1 MMKLASTV
9 WIIYPKFC
17 GSSAHI
23 TSASI
28 KCSWKTLENIRVIC
42 KVLQHRGP
50 CINIKPATQKD
61 WDHFQINF
69 LPQTSFI
76 SRCQKPRNCLGI
88 LSARAWKHPQSNWC
102 FWITVLVAISVDK
115 FSLNLTI
122 LQSTSSSSCPVI
134 LSTHRIS
141 TSLSTPLSI
150 STSRR
155 RWYDSGD
162 YLIRKME
169 GQNQL
174 PQTPPS
180 TIRTKICTMSLRQ
193 STVAS
198 AMHVQ
203 EIRKLE
209 NLQDKVGGGCKP
221 CTQSS
226 TKGSSALCIIS

>member
-1 MMKLASTV
+1 MDLVLISNPQLKRIEITLKSISSHKLALSPGAKSLAIV
-9 WIIYPKFC
+9 WEYYLHVLESI
-17 GSSAHI
+17 HNQ
-23 TSASI
+23 TDASG
-28 KCSWKTLENIRVIC
+28 
-42 KVLQHRGP
+42 LQ
-50 CINIKPATQKD
+50 
-61 WDHFQINF
+61 
-69 LPQTSFI
+69 
-76 SRCQKPRNCLGI
+76 
-88 LSARAWKHPQSNWC
+88 
-102 FWITVLVAISVDK
+102 LVAISVDK

-122 LQSTSSSSCPVI
+122 LQSTSSSSCPVNV
-134 LSTHRIS
+134 STHRIS

-193 STVAS
+193 STAAS

-221 CTQSS
+221 CTRSS
-226 TKGSSALCIIS
+226 AKGSSALCIIS